1 LYCERRCRILRAKRL
16 DEDEKE
22 RQRSWSTV
30 DSHKLKVYEK
40 VDLIVLEGV
49 MHATG
54 EMYP

>member
-1 LYCERRCRILRAKRL
+1 MYCERRCRILRAKRL